1 MLPLSQTTGYAV
13 RALRCL
19 EEPGGH
25 PILVETIADYTGIP
39 RSYLSK
45 LVHRLAKQ
53 GLVVARRGHHGGVV
67 LAKPAREITLEEL
80 SVAIDGT
87 AWRNRCL
94 LGLLGCSEETPCV
107 LHEYWGGMRT
117 DILTRLSQVTL
128 ADMDRHHDPGVER
141 CRARRKVAE
150 AGAVG

>member
-1 MLPLSQTTGYAV
+1 M
-13 RALRCL
+13 
-19 EEPGGH
+19 
-25 PILVETIADYTGIP
+25 
-39 RSYLSK
+39 
-45 LVHRLAKQ
+45 
-53 GLVVARRGHHGGVV
+53 
-67 LAKPAREITLEEL
+67 PAREITLEEL

-107 LHEYWGGMRT
+107 LHEYWGSMRG

-141 CRARRKVAE
+141 CRARQKVAE